1 MSQSNKNKNKQKRKT
16 YLTVC
21 KQDDAAQHENTA
33 PWTRSAPSACTAT
46 ATGSAVKATSCAW
59 PTYSTPLNWRAVR
72 FEVSTES
79 LRSSA
84 PAKRRLRGDSG
95 PRRKVGGASRTRRPA
110 RSRRRDAPRGS
121 RREAGAALHPRARC
135 LPVHRLPRGSQ
146 RSAELKGCSMGAPTP
161 QGALP
166 TMPCADSL
174 KSEFK
179 HSIKDQVRKRL

>member
-46 ATGSAVKATSCAW
+46 GSAVKATSCAW

-72 FEVSTES
+72 FEVCTES

-110 RSRRRDAPRGS
+110 RSRRRGAPRGS

-146 RSAELKGCSMGAPTP
+146 RSAELKGCSMGAHPKAPCPPCRALTP
-161 QGALP
+161 
-166 TMPCADSL
+166 
-174 KSEFK
+174 
-179 HSIKDQVRKRL
+179 